1 MPATK
6 KTIPTEKSR
15 THNKIGAI
23 AKKRASK
30 KEITPTTSA
39 HTERTG
45 KKKLP
50 EVQDTKLKLRIK
62 LKAYDH
68 KIIDNSAKQIID
80 IANRYGAEVLGP
92 VPLPTDILK
101 YTVNRS
107 SFVHKNAREQ
117 FEMRV
122 HKRIIDILN
131 PNQEIIESLRDLNL
145 PSGVDITIKI

>member
-6 KTIPTEKSR
+6 KTST
-15 THNKIGAI
+15 AV
-23 AKKRASK
+23 KKKAVK
-30 KEITPTTSA
+30 KEEVKA
-39 HTERTG
+39 
-45 KKKLP
+45 P
-50 EVQDTKLKLRIK
+50 EAGLKLRIK

-68 KIIDNSAKQIID
+68 KIIDNSARQIID

-92 VPLPTDILK
+92 VPLPTEVLK

>member
-1 MPATK
+1 M
-6 KTIPTEKSR
+6 
-15 THNKIGAI
+15 AI
-23 AKKRASK
+23 AKEKTIK
-30 KEITPTTSA
+30 KAVVKEKAKEVIPTTL
-39 HTERTG
+39 R
-45 KKKLP
+45 
-50 EVQDTKLKLRIK
+50 LRIK

-80 IANRYGAEVLGP
+80 IANRFGAEVLGP
-92 VPLPTDILK
+92 VPLPTEIMK

-131 PNQEIIESLRDLNL
+131 PNQEIIESLRDFNL

>member
-6 KTIPTEKSR
+6 KSTTAVNKTEK
-15 THNKIGAI
+15 
-23 AKKRASK
+23 
-30 KEITPTTSA
+30 KEEVKTL
-39 HTERTG
+39 ETG
-45 KKKLP
+45 P
-50 EVQDTKLKLRIK
+50 KLRIK

-68 KIIDNSAKQIID
+68 KIIDNSARQIID
-80 IANRYGAEVLGP
+80 IANRFGAEVLGP
-92 VPLPTDILK
+92 VPLPTEILK